1 MILNSHTFIDNP
13 QFYGRRRGR
22 KLSKSSQLAI
32 NDGKDYLVKE
42 ENISNIFYN
51 QKNIVLEIGFGDGEN
66 LINSAKINPE
76 LFYIGADPFLNATAK
91 CLNKLLLSN
100 LKNVVI
106 WPDDIRNILND
117 FPYNS
122 ISEIKL
128 LFPDPWPKTKHQS
141 RRLIQNTLI
150 EKIYQILKP
159 SGSITIATDHD
170 VLKNWVLEKFQ
181 RYKEFEWIAKSSKD
195 WQSRPSDCFKTKYES
210 KSILQKRKPSWFIF
224 VKK

>member
-1 MILNSHTFIDNP
+1 LNNYNTKHNAI
-13 QFYGRRRGR
+13 FYGRRKGR
-22 KLSKSSQLAI
+22 KLSKSSKLAI
-32 NDGKDYLVKE
+32 INGKNYIIKKE
-42 ENISNIFYN
+42 DLANIFN
-51 QKNIVLEIGFGDGEN
+51 FNNHIILEIGFGDGTN

-159 SGSITIATDHD
+159 RGSITIATDHD
-170 VLKNWVLEKFQ
+170 VLKNWILEKFQ
-181 RYKEFEWIAKSSKD
+181 RYKDFEWIAKSSKD

-224 VKK
+224 IKK

>member
-1 MILNSHTFIDNP
+1 MNNYNTKHNAI
-13 QFYGRRRGR
+13 FYGRRKGR
-22 KLSKSSQLAI
+22 KLSKSNKLAI
-32 NDGKDYLVKE
+32 INGKKYIIKKE
-42 ENISNIFYN
+42 DLASIFNSNNHI
-51 QKNIVLEIGFGDGEN
+51 ILEIGFGDGTN
-66 LINSAKINPE
+66 LINSAKINPK

-91 CLNKLLLSN
+91 CLNKLLLFN
-100 LKNVVI
+100 LKNVLI
-106 WPDDIRNILND
+106 WPDDIRNILNN

-141 RRLIQNTLI
+141 RRLIQHTLI

-159 SGSITIATDHD
+159 GGSITIATDHD

-195 WQSRPSDCFKTKYES
+195 WQSRPSDCFKTKYET

-224 VKK
+224 KKK

>member
-1 MILNSHTFIDNP
+1 MDNYNTKHNAI
-13 QFYGRRRGR
+13 FYGRRKGR
-22 KLSKSSQLAI
+22 KLSKSSKLAI
-32 NDGKDYLVKE
+32 INGKNYIIKKE
-42 ENISNIFYN
+42 DLANIFN
-51 QKNIVLEIGFGDGEN
+51 SNNHIILEIGFGDGTN

-128 LFPDPWPKTKHQS
+128 LFPDPWTKTKHQS

-159 SGSITIATDHD
+159 NGSITIGTDHD
-170 VLKNWVLEKFQ
+170 VLKNWILEKFQ

>member
-1 MILNSHTFIDNP
+1 MNINNFIDNS

-22 KLSKSSQLAI
+22 KLSKSGQLAI
-32 NDGKDYLVKE
+32 KEGKDYLIKE
-42 ENISNIFYN
+42 EDIFNIFQY
-51 QKNIVLEIGFGDGEN
+51 QKNIILEIGFGDGEN
-66 LINSAKINPE
+66 LINSAKMNSDF
-76 LFYIGADPFLNATAK
+76 FYIGADPFLNTTAK
-91 CLNKLLLSN
+91 CLSKIIQYN

-128 LFPDPWPKTKHQS
+128 LFPDPWPKTKHQN
-141 RRLIQNTLI
+141 RRLIQHTLI

-159 SGSITIATDHD
+159 GGSITIATDHD

-224 VKK
+224 KKK

>member
-1 MILNSHTFIDNP
+1 MNNYNIKHNAI
-13 QFYGRRRGR
+13 FYGRRKGR
-22 KLSKSSQLAI
+22 KLSKSSKLAI
-32 NDGKDYLVKE
+32 INGKNYIIKKE
-42 ENISNIFYN
+42 DLANIFN
-51 QKNIVLEIGFGDGEN
+51 FNNHIILEIGFGDGTN

-150 EKIYQILKP
+150 ERIYQILKP

-170 VLKNWVLEKFQ
+170 VLKHWVLEKFQ

-224 VKK
+224 KKK

>member
-1 MILNSHTFIDNP
+1 MDNYNTKHNAI
-13 QFYGRRRGR
+13 FYGRRKGR
-22 KLSKSSQLAI
+22 KLSKSSKLAI
-32 NDGKDYLVKE
+32 INGKNYIIKKE
-42 ENISNIFYN
+42 DLANIFNYN
-51 QKNIVLEIGFGDGEN
+51 NHIILEIGFGDGTN

-224 VKK
+224 KKK

>member
-1 MILNSHTFIDNP
+1 M
-13 QFYGRRRGR
+13 
-22 KLSKSSQLAI
+22 
-32 NDGKDYLVKE
+32 
-42 ENISNIFYN
+42 
-51 QKNIVLEIGFGDGEN
+51 
-66 LINSAKINPE
+66 
-76 LFYIGADPFLNATAK
+76 NATAK
-91 CLNKLLLSN
+91 CLNKLLLFN
-100 LKNVVI
+100 LKNVLI

-141 RRLIQNTLI
+141 RRLIQHTLI

-159 SGSITIATDHD
+159 GGSITIATDHD

-224 VKK
+224 KKK

>member
-1 MILNSHTFIDNP
+1 MNIHSSTENV
-13 QFYGRRRGR
+13 QFYGRRKGR
-22 KLSKSSQLAI
+22 RLSKFSQLAI
-32 NDGKDYLVKE
+32 KDGKDYFIKE
-42 ENISNIFYN
+42 EYLSNIFHHENYV
-51 QKNIVLEIGFGDGEN
+51 VLEIGFGDGEN
-66 LINSAKINPE
+66 LINSAKINPK

-91 CLNKLLLSN
+91 CLNKLLLFN
-100 LKNVVI
+100 LKNVLI

-128 LFPDPWPKTKHQS
+128 LFPDPWPKTKHHR

-159 SGSITIATDHD
+159 NGSITIATDHD

-195 WQSRPSDCFKTKYES
+195 WQSRPSDCFKTKYET

-224 VKK
+224 KKK

>member
-1 MILNSHTFIDNP
+1 MYNYNTKHNAI
-13 QFYGRRRGR
+13 FYGRRKGR
-22 KLSKSSQLAI
+22 KLSKSNKLATI
-32 NDGKDYLVKE
+32 IGQKYIIKREDLAVIFN
-42 ENISNIFYN
+42 SNN
-51 QKNIVLEIGFGDGEN
+51 QIILEIGFGDGEN
-66 LINSAKINPE
+66 LVNSAKKNPK
-76 LFYIGADPFLNATAK
+76 LFYIGADPFFNATAK
-91 CLNKLLLSN
+91 CLNKLLMFD

-117 FPYNS
+117 FPCDS

-128 LFPDPWPKTKHQS
+128 LFPDPWPKNKHQS

-195 WQSRPSDCFKTKYES
+195 WQSRPSDCFKTKYET

-224 VKK
+224 KKK